1 VRDPQVSVEV
11 AGVRFGRFGASG
23 WYRWNGSWAPVPE
36 PLWTEPMLDKVAH
49 LQSLIDAWA
58 DAWRAIT
65 DGPVGSRWG
74 ALCLTLHAAEDAL
87 LAAATPKEDDR

>member
-1 VRDPQVSVEV
+1 MRDPQVSVEV

-23 WYRWNGSWAPVPE
+23 WYRWNGSWAPIPE

-58 DAWRAIT
+58 EADT
-65 DGPVGSRWG
+65 DRKILDTSA
-74 ALCLTLHAAEDAL
+74 ALI
-87 LAAATPKEDDR
+87 AAATPKEDDR